1 MKLFHSFSL
10 VLFVGCLLSPITT
23 SAAIHVNQA
32 GYTNGLPKSA
42 VVESSTNLDGATF
55 TLKSGGQVVYSGLL
69 SSAQIVSDWGRPSFY
84 KADFSDWN
92 TPGSY
97 TIEVNVN
104 SQIQTSYPFE
114 IGDNAIANLA
124 VDKLMNYFRE
134 DRADLS
140 TIWNK
145 DAAIRKYGEY
155 TGATY
160 DVRGGWFDAAG
171 DISKYLSHLSYA
183 NYLNP
188 QQTPLTVWTMAFVK
202 ERAPNLPM
210 NGGTVAGS
218 AQSEALWGADF
229 LLRML
234 DPQGYFYITVFD
246 GWTGILS
253 DRVIC
258 AFEGSDGIKNTNY
271 QAAFREGA
279 GMSIAAL
286 ARISSWPV
294 HGDSLS
300 QAYLAGAE
308 KAYAH
313 LLLQNANNTCNYCED
328 KKENI
333 IDDYTALLAASEL
346 YKATAKNNYIVDA
359 RARAMKLVGRLATE
373 GYFYSDDARTRPF
386 WHASDAGLPLVA
398 LARYLE
404 VDPEEANTSVIDG
417 MRKHLQ
423 YLVKVTN
430 DVANPFG
437 YARQT
442 FKTGGV
448 VKTGFFIPHD
458 NESNYWWQGESA
470 RLGSLAS
477 AMFLAGRMALPNEYS
492 SHGIPD
498 SLVNYATNQLD
509 WILGKNPMSMSFFEG
524 LGEVNSP
531 AYFNAYQK
539 AGQLVGGIA
548 NGITGVQTDG
558 TGIQFRTGTEF
569 YAESWQGWRW
579 EEQWLPHSTWFLMAI
594 ATMYDESPIKP
605 VSNQVLPATRVTSPS
620 FHLRKI
626 HSQWSIRFD
635 HVSTKDLNVQILDIQ
650 GRKLWSAQLDA
661 GQKEMLLPVI
671 ATTGLQVVRVGNQ
684 TRVLTN

>member
-1 MKLFHSFSL
+1 M
-10 VLFVGCLLSPITT
+10 GCLLSPITT
-23 SAAIHVNQA
+23 TAAIHVNQA
-32 GYTNGLPKSA
+32 SYTNGLQKSA

-55 TLKSGGQVVYSGLL
+55 TLKSGGQAVYSGLL
-69 SSAQIVSDWGRPSFY
+69 SSAQIVSDWGSQSFY
-84 KADFSDWN
+84 RADFSDWN
-92 TPGSY
+92 TPGTY

-104 SQIQTSYPFE
+104 SQIQASYPFE
-114 IGDNAIANLA
+114 IGDKAIANLA

-140 TIWNK
+140 SVWSK
-145 DAAIRKYGEY
+145 DAAIRKYGDY
-155 TGATY
+155 SGTTY
-160 DVRGGWFDAAG
+160 DVRGGWYDAAG

-188 QQTPLTVWTMAFVK
+188 QQTPLTVWAMAFVK
-202 ERAPNLPM
+202 ERAPNLPT
-210 NGGTVAGS
+210 NSGTVAS
-218 AQSEALWGADF
+218 AAQSEALWGADF
-229 LLRML
+229 LLRIL

-246 GWTGILS
+246 GWSGILS

-258 AFEGSDGIKNTNY
+258 AFEGSDGIKNANY

-286 ARISSWPV
+286 ARISAWPV
-294 HGDSLS
+294 YGDSSS

-308 KAYAH
+308 RAYSH

-346 YKATAKNNYIVDA
+346 YAATAKSNYISDA
-359 RARAMKLVGRLATE
+359 RARALRLIGRLATD
-373 GYFYSDDARTRPF
+373 GYFYSDDAKTRPF

-404 VDPEEANTSVIDG
+404 IDPEEADPSIISG

-423 YLVKVTN
+423 YLVKMTN
-430 DVANPFG
+430 SISNPFG

-442 FKTGGV
+442 FRTGGTI
-448 VKTGFFIPHD
+448 KTGFFIPHD

-477 AMFLAGRMALPNEYS
+477 AMFLAGRMALPEES
-492 SHGIPD
+492 SALGIPD
-498 SLVNYATNQLD
+498 SLVAYASNQLD
-509 WILGKNPMSMSFFEG
+509 WILGKNPKSMSFFEG

-558 TGIQFRTGTEF
+558 TGIQFRSGTEF
-569 YAESWQGWRW
+569 YRETWQGWRW

-605 VSNQVLPATRVTSPS
+605 VSNQVLPAKSFASPR
-620 FHLRKI
+620 FYLRKAD
-626 HSQWSIRFD
+626 SQWSIRLE
-635 HVSTKDLNVQILDIQ
+635 HVSTKDFTVQLLDCR
-650 GRKLWSAQLDA
+650 GRLIWTAQMVA
-661 GQKEMLLPVI
+661 GQKEMLMP
-671 ATTGLQVVRVGNQ
+671 ATSATGLHLVRVGES
-684 TRVLTN
+684 TRILHLP